1 MLTIPIAEW
10 KLLASQRAHQGV
22 RALGSG
28 VQWPQDIQERARYSH
43 RRGNREKGGV
53 QDFSMFNHAFC
64 GCTFH
69 VPRARGVRPRA
80 LDKKGVCP
88 LLDEDQT
95 PFTWVSSLVALH
107 WQLDLFAARPGF
119 VCTFPSRAASE
130 CLNLKLT
137 RPPKFLV
144 ICNLQVQRKNK

>member
-1 MLTIPIAEW
+1 MGFNGLKTFKRELDTLIGVAIERKVASRISACLIMLF
-10 KLLASQRAHQGV
+10 V
-22 RALGSG
+22 
-28 VQWPQDIQERARYSH
+28 DAR
-43 RRGNREKGGV
+43 
-53 QDFSMFNHAFC
+53 SMFLEHGEC
-64 GCTFH
+64 DQEHWT
-69 VPRARGVRPRA
+69 
-80 LDKKGVCP
+80 KKAYVVCP

>member
-1 MLTIPIAEW
+1 MGFNGLKTFKRELDTLIGVAIERKVASRISACLIMLF
-10 KLLASQRAHQGV
+10 V
-22 RALGSG
+22 
-28 VQWPQDIQERARYSH
+28 DAR
-43 RRGNREKGGV
+43 
-53 QDFSMFNHAFC
+53 SMFLEHGEC
-64 GCTFH
+64 DQEH
-69 VPRARGVRPRA
+69 
-80 LDKKGVCP
+80 CP